1 MKFNGTVNVIS
12 VVFVNEDTVQIVV
25 NKPSEMST
33 IIPGQFFNMISNDS
47 GYPMLRRPISVS
59 GFTNDTIEFTIK
71 IIGNGTKA
79 LSKLK
84 KEDCIHMMGPLGN
97 GFEFN
102 NEKNVLIIGGG
113 IGVAPVKCLLETLVD
128 KDVNIDSVLGFKDS
142 PFLEDK
148 FVSYS
153 RTTKIYSEKNTQY
166 HLGYATEGVIE
177 LLDTNSYD
185 MVYGCGPHVMLKSLS
200 KICLEKGVKIQLLM
214 EEKMA
219 CGIGACLVCTCKVKS
234 DEFNHKHVRVCAD
247 GPMFY
252 GSEVI
257 FHE

>member
-1 MKFNGTVNVIS
+1 MKFNGTVNVNS
-12 VVFVNEDTVQIVV
+12 VLFVNEDTVQIVV
-25 NKPSEMST
+25 NRPNEMND
-33 IIPGQFFNMISNDS
+33 IVPGQFFNMIANDS

-59 GFTNDTIEFTIK
+59 GFTKDTIEFTIK
-71 IIGNGTKA
+71 IIGKGTKS

-84 KEDCIHMMGPLGN
+84 QGDSINMMGPLGN
-97 GFEFN
+97 GYDIN
-102 NEKNVLIIGGG
+102 NVKSVLIIGGG

-128 KDVNIDSVLGFKDS
+128 KDIVIDSVLGYKDN

-148 FVSYS
+148 FVAYS
-153 RTTKIYSEKNTQY
+153 RTAKIYSEKNSLY
-166 HLGYATEGVIE
+166 HLGYATEGVKE
-177 LLDTNSYD
+177 LMDVNTYD
-185 MVYGCGPHVMLKSLS
+185 MIYACGPPVMLKSLAQ
-200 KICLEKGVKIQLLM
+200 ICLEKDVKIQLLM

-234 DEFNHKHVRVCAD
+234 DEFNHKHVRVCSD